1 MLQFNN
7 KTVQVLIKSQ
17 MWGPLLVGVGVGVIC
32 LSTTSQSQGAIVLG
46 SRVLIG
52 SLLVVAG
59 LLIMFI
65 QVWPRRTAPLDEGA
79 NETSIEGLG
88 RLVCQLAQNYN
99 LLRRQAMQG
108 FVITLVLMA
117 LGVVV
122 ILLGVFG
129 ALYGIACDT
138 KVVSVLAGVVT
149 EVISGSTLLV
159 YRLNFNR
166 LNHVSDRLEE
176 IWRIFCA
183 QASRLAPAGEAG

>member
-1 MLQFNN
+1 
-7 KTVQVLIKSQ
+7 
-17 MWGPLLVGVGVGVIC
+17 
-32 LSTTSQSQGAIVLG
+32 
-46 SRVLIG
+46 
-52 SLLVVAG
+52 
-59 LLIMFI
+59 
-65 QVWPRRTAPLDEGA
+65 
-79 NETSIEGLG
+79 
-88 RLVCQLAQNYN
+88 
-99 LLRRQAMQG
+99 MQG

-176 IWRIFCA
+176 ICGFLLRQ